1 MSAIY
6 ADFGPADVEETKI
19 PSGLDDFYE
28 KIATIRQRNLI
39 SQGAWTAGFT
49 LAALAIKPLFACAVA
64 LIGVAYLAY
73 RATLPSKPPYLILS
87 IDGGGVRG
95 IIPATILALIEEEV
109 GAKPGSLFD
118 CIAGTSIGGI
128 LALAL
133 AQDKSATYCL
143 KFLKDTASR
152 IFERSITWRT
162 QTVEGLAGPKYS
174 DEILAATVKKEFGEK
189 KIGDSKT
196 DVLVTGVDIGRHA
209 GLVFFHFHNVE
220 TQSNPLLLD
229 VALATSAAP
238 TYFPSHA
245 VDKFNVVDGGLWANN
260 PALVAYQMVSRFVK
274 GEEDDHVFILSLGT
288 GSPAKQPIPAKDSA
302 GWGIVSWLPRLFD
315 VLIEQMERNVEH
327 NIDTLRKRAN
337 IHFMRLQPKLPSPS
351 LEPLDNADP
360 ANLQALEKVA
370 RDYFKALLDQGLR
383 EKLID
388 PLKKY
393 RLKCERAASAAPKIK
408 IIDVHGRAAVIAE
421 ARSPRWWNW

>member
-6 ADFGPADVEETKI
+6 ADFSPVDVEDTKL

-28 KIATIRQRNLI
+28 KIERVRQHQLL
-39 SQGAWTAGFT
+39 SQGLWTAGLT
-49 LAALAIKPLFACAVA
+49 LAAFAIKPLLACAVGV
-64 LIGVAYLAY
+64 IGLAYLAY
-73 RATLPSKPPYLILS
+73 RAALPSKPPYLILS

-95 IIPATILALIEEEV
+95 IIPAKILALIEEEV
-109 GAKPGSLFD
+109 GAKPGELFD
-118 CIAGTSIGGI
+118 CIAGTSIGGV

-133 AQDKSATYCL
+133 SQDRSAVYCL
-143 KFLKDTASR
+143 KFLKETAPR

-174 DEILAATVKKEFGEK
+174 DEVLSTAVKKEL
-189 KIGDSKT
+189 GDARLADTKT

-209 GLVFFHFHNVE
+209 GLVFFHFQNVE
-220 TQSNPLLLD
+220 APTNPLLSD

-260 PALVAYQMVSRFVK
+260 PSLVAYQMVSHFVRT
-274 GEEDDHVFILSLGT
+274 EEDDPVFILSLGT
-288 GSPAKQPIPAKDSA
+288 GSPTKQPIPPKDSE

-315 VLIEQMERNVEH
+315 ILIEQMEKNVEH
-327 NIDTLRKRAN
+327 NIHTLGKRAN

-360 ANLQALEKVA
+360 ANLEALEKVA
-370 RDYFKALLDQGLR
+370 KDYFNILLEQGLR

-393 RLKCERAASAAPKIK
+393 RLNCERAASRSPQIK
-408 IIDVHGRAAVIAE
+408 VIDTGGRAAIALS
-421 ARSPRWWNW
+421 AQSPRWWNW

>member
-6 ADFGPADVEETKI
+6 ADFGPTDVEETKL
-19 PSGLDDFYE
+19 PSGLDDFYD
-28 KIATIRQRNLI
+28 KIEEIRQRHLI
-39 SQGAWTAGFT
+39 TQALWTAGLT
-49 LAALAIKPLFACAVA
+49 VAAITVKPLLACAVA
-64 LIGVAYLAY
+64 VIGVAYLVY

-109 GAKPGSLFD
+109 GAKPGELFD
-118 CIAGTSIGGI
+118 CIAGTSIGGV

-143 KFLKDTASR
+143 KFLKDTAPR

-174 DEILAATVKKEFGEK
+174 DEVLAATVKKEFGEA

-238 TYFPSHA
+238 TYFPSHP
-245 VDKFNVVDGGLWANN
+245 VDKFNVIDGGLWANN
-260 PALVAYQMVSRFVK
+260 PALVAYQMVTRFVRC
-274 GEEDDHVFILSLGT
+274 EEDDHIFILSLGT
-288 GSPAKQPIPAKDSA
+288 GSSAKQPIPAKDSA

-315 VLIEQMERNVEH
+315 VLIEQMERNVEY
-327 NIDTLRKRAN
+327 NIQTLGKRAN
-337 IHFMRLQPKLPSPS
+337 IHFMRLQPKLPSPA

-360 ANLQALEKVA
+360 ANLAALEKVA
-370 RDYFKALLDQGLR
+370 RDYFKDLLDQGLR

-393 RLKCERAASAAPKIK
+393 RLKCERAAVAAPTIR
-408 IIDVHGRAAVIAE
+408 IVDVHGRASIVAE
-421 ARSPRWWNW
+421 ARLPRWWNW